1 MKKSTYSVKTSPIH
15 SIRVL
20 PDRIDWLKNG
30 IPHRTDGP
38 ARIFKDG
45 TKSWWKD
52 GRLHRTDGPAYE
64 FNNGDTSWYKDGVLH
79 RTDGPAVE
87 FEDIS
92 EWWVEGVQYSEEE
105 FKNL

>member
-38 ARIFKDG
+38 ARIFEDG
-45 TKSWWKD
+45 TKSWYID
-52 GRLHRTDGPAYE
+52 GRLHRTDGPA
-64 FNNGDTSWYKDGVLH
+64 
-79 RTDGPAVE
+79 VE
-87 FEDIS
+87 SEDIT
-92 EWWVEGVQYSEEE
+92 EWWVKGVQYSEEE
-105 FKNL
+105 FKIL

>member
-1 MKKSTYSVKTSPIH
+1 MKKSAYSVKTSKQY

-45 TKSWWKD
+45 NTSWYKD
-52 GRLHRTDGPAYE
+52 GRLHRTNGPAVE
-64 FNNGDTSWYKDGVLH
+64 SEGITEWWVEGVLH

-87 FEDIS
+87 FEGNT
-92 EWWVEGVQYSEEE
+92 EWWVKGVKYSEQE
-105 FKNL
+105 FKIL